1 MAVWSPLAALVIL
14 LWISAILSL
23 WSGWRRIARKYP
35 YREVAGSRRYTF
47 VRMSLGSGLYPAGY
61 GGVVFVR
68 LSPHGIGLSVLF
80 LLRFYHP
87 PIFIPW
93 TEVARCAR
101 ETVRG
106 TYATKLSLREEA
118 SEFAFYGELGES
130 INQMYLSGKSAKT
143 T

>member
-1 MAVWSPLAALVIL
+1 MVVWSPFAALAIL

-23 WSGWRRIARKYP
+23 WSGWRRIARKFP
-35 YREVAGSRRYTF
+35 HREIPDSRRYTF

-68 LSPHGIGLSVLF
+68 LSPHGIGLSVIF

-93 TEVARCAR
+93 SEVARCAR
-101 ETVRG
+101 ERVRG
-106 TYATKLSLREEA
+106 TYVTNVSLREEE

-143 T
+143 I